1 MNVCN
6 IDTAETK
13 IEETLETTIKETRK
27 QLGQIRSR
35 LYTNETK
42 MKISCSIISKIA
54 LAAEILF
61 FVILAWAVTMFI
73 LGKTG
78 AVERYVQ
85 AHPIPPMPDMPK
97 GPMGPG
103 PHPRIIRSMQDIHRF
118 CTFMLKT
125 AYITVMS
132 ILSIHHFRKIF
143 FRISKGERPFD
154 ETNTAHLNRIT
165 IYTALMT
172 IFAPLALCIAILSFA
187 LSRIFVYG
195 NLLQQ
200 KADGTIKDQES
211 IIFSF
216 AEITEN
222 KSGQT
227 GQHIKRVSEYS
238 KILAEGMGL
247 PPEKVEEIR
256 LASVLHDIGK
266 LLVDS
271 RILEKP
277 GKLTDEEFAEIKK
290 HVTYGDRLL
299 QGLNGEVL
307 NTAKLIARDHHE
319 RYDGKGY
326 TQGTCKDDISL
337 EGRIVAV
344 ADVFDALT
352 SRRSYKDAW
361 DAKDAYDEIVS
372 KAGSQFDPKVV
383 ETFRANY
390 EKIESVRISLKDQ
403 QA

>member
-1 MNVCN
+1 MNICN
-6 IDTAETK
+6 IDTTECK
-13 IEETLETTIKETRK
+13 IEETLKETKK
-27 QLGQIRSR
+27 QLSQIKGR

-42 MKISCSIISKIA
+42 MKIACSIIAKIA
-54 LAAEILF
+54 LAAEIF
-61 FVILAWAVTMFI
+61 FLVILAWAVTMFI

-85 AHPIPPMPDMPK
+85 AHPLPPVPPIPDMPR
-97 GPMGPG
+97 GPMAAG
-103 PHPRIIRSMQDIHRF
+103 PHPRIIRSMQDINRF
-118 CTFMLKT
+118 CTFMLKA
-125 AYITVMS
+125 AYIMVMS
-132 ILSIHHFRKIF
+132 ILSVHHFRKIF
-143 FRISKGERPFD
+143 LRISKGERPFD
-154 ETNTAHLNRIT
+154 ETNTRHLNYVT
-165 IYTALMT
+165 VFTALMI
-172 IFAPLALCIAILSFA
+172 IFAPLAACMSILSFA

-290 HVTYGDRLL
+290 HVTYGDKLL
-299 QGLNGEVL
+299 HGLNGDVL

-326 TQGTCKDDISL
+326 TQGSTGDGISL

-372 KAGSQFDPKVV
+372 KSGSQFDPKVI
-383 ETFRANY
+383 ETFKSSYDR
-390 EKIESVRISLKDQ
+390 IEEIRISLKDQ